1 MTATL
6 SKLPTSTR
14 PLIVDT
20 DLAAAVERLL
30 APYSGKALERAQAA
44 VRKVHGSSVQ
54 GPFSTVLAAYQS
66 AITAA
71 VGKEASDG

>member
-14 PLIVDT
+14 PLIIDT
-20 DLAAAVERLL
+20 DMAAAVEKML
-30 APYSGKALERAQAA
+30 APYSGKALEKAQVA

-54 GPFSTVLAAYQS
+54 GAYSTVLAAYQT

>member
-6 SKLPTSTR
+6 TKLPTSTR

-20 DLAAAVERLL
+20 DLAAAVEGLL

-44 VRKVHGSSVQ
+44 VRRVNASSTQ
-54 GPFSTVLAAYQS
+54 GPFSAMVAAYKT

-71 VGKEASDG
+71 VGKEGSDG